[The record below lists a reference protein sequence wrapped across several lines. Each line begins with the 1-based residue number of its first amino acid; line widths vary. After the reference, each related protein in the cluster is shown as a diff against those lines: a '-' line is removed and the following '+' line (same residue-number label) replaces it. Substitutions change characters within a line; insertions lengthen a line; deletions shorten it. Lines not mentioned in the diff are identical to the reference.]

1 MYGTDRPQANQRK
14 LTRKEQA
21 FVKEIIKNPKAKP
34 EEIVKEA
41 GYAVKNDTNA
51 KNIYYQNMERPAVIS
66 ALGAYS
72 ELAEN
77 TIVKSIVD
85 FGNSDR
91 QWQRV
96 LAVETSKWVH
106 DKVHGKAVQQNIN
119 VNQDF
124 SKQADAKRQE
134 YGL

>member
-1 MYGTDRPQANQRK
+1 MPPKQRK

-21 FVKEIIKNPKAKP
+21 FVKEIIKNPIARP
-34 EEIVKEA
+34 EVIVKNA
-41 GYAVKNDTNA
+41 GYEVKNDTNA
-51 KNIYYQNMERPAVIS
+51 KNIYQQTIKRPEVIS
-66 ALGAYS
+66 ALGAYT
-72 ELAEN
+72 ELAET

-91 QWQRV
+91 QWQRT

-119 VNQDF
+119 LNQDF
-124 SKQADAKRQE
+124 SKQADTKRQE
-134 YGL
+134 YGI